1 MLNKTFRVF
10 DKSVEICL
18 NNVQIKGDNI
28 MDFTKK
34 NLLELRKLSIEE
46 LSKYYMQQRKWKF
59 EKGVALKNIEL
70 RNKIHKLLVFIIKI
84 DRLLAKEGLEVINDD
99 RIKTDKP
106 KIFTCTHIGG
116 NDIQRTFEAIKDPAY
131 LFLGDPKGVY
141 RDVSGLLLYLNGMI
155 ALETSDKEDRRIA
168 KIRSIELLNNGGNL
182 LIYPEGAWN
191 ITQNLPVMKLYDGAS
206 SMALETGADIIPVAI
221 EQYENNFFVSIGEN
235 ILTSQLSGIE
245 IKELTSLIRN
255 KMATEKWKILENNGI
270 VKRENVACYEL
281 EKFQQAIIDRCGYGF
296 TIQDVIDTMYHDK
309 TVTEPEEVFETYM
322 KKFTK

>member
-1 MLNKTFRVF
+1 
-10 DKSVEICL
+10 
-18 NNVQIKGDNI
+18 

-84 DRLLAKEGLEVINDD
+84 DRLLAKEGLEIINDD

-235 ILTSQLSGIE
+235 ILTSQLGGIE

-270 VKRENVACYEL
+270 VKRKNVACYEL

-309 TVTEPEEVFETYM
+309 TVTEPEEVFGTYM